1 LRLGTPAHA
10 GVTKI
15 ILLVL
20 ACFLLAAPP
29 AKADDSR
36 SSWNYTAF
44 AQLPIQ
50 HEGRLKP
57 LDSFARAFLTMF
69 SGRSSIGNLSATAW
83 LAELLF
89 DPDAAYGRSVFNVA
103 SPAVRDAIGLPP
115 RPEHRYSFVEIA
127 KAIAD
132 HKQMIDTLLP
142 KQGTHTLDQAQEQ
155 LLALY
160 TDMLWYFEISR
171 SVSVILPVF
180 QIHDAASAKKIGV
193 PPDTPFTY
201 LEMMRHRPAYLTLVK
216 PLLGGK
222 KTGARGQELLA
233 LGLLLEHMEVDKQ
246 TRILRVFPPL
256 WGTDRETWLSPWAV
270 VQEGQGS
277 PQATALLAQWE
288 KTARA
293 YRGVDAHEWQKES
306 EALLHRTTA
315 TALISSNAVFQAEY
329 LYNRA
334 HFFIWSLAFYIAALL
349 ALLAVGAGGPVIFYR
364 ASFALLA
371 AGALLHFTG
380 LALRVFIMAR
390 PPVGTLYESVIF
402 VGLIVVGG
410 ALIIEAR
417 TKQGIGLAIGALAGS
432 VLQFI
437 AMKYADDGDSMGMLV
452 AVLNTNF
459 WLATHVVAITIG
471 YGCCIV
477 AGLLAHLWLAQ
488 KIFMPDDRRRQELT
502 AKSMLGASLV
512 ALLFAMTGTI
522 LGGIWADQSWGRFWG
537 WDPKEN
543 GALLIV
549 LWLLWLLHGRLSG
562 LLKPLPFA
570 LGMALTTV
578 IVALSWFGV
587 NLLGVGLHSYGFTSG
602 IAVNLALFVAAE
614 LAIVGTCGFLLRQRE
629 GKTA

>member
-1 LRLGTPAHA
+1 M
-10 GVTKI
+10 KK
-15 ILLVL
+15 
-20 ACFLLAAPP
+20 LLAVFMFIFVLPLCAQ
-29 AKADDSR
+29 AAGQRHGFDYS
-36 SSWNYTAF
+36 AF
-44 AQLPIQ
+44 AQLPVQ

-57 LDSFARAFLTMF
+57 LDSFARTFLTMF
-69 SGRSSIGNLSATAW
+69 SGQSGIDNLSATAW

-89 DPDAAYGRSVFNVA
+89 DPDAAYGRDVFNVA
-103 SPAVRDAIGLPP
+103 SPAVRDAIGLSS
-115 RPEHRYSFVEIA
+115 RPEHRYSFIEIS
-127 KAIAD
+127 KAVAG
-132 HKQMIDTLLP
+132 HKEMIDTLLP
-142 KQGTHTLDQAQEQ
+142 KQGTHTLDPAQER

-180 QIHDAASAKKIGV
+180 RIDHAASAKKIGV
-193 PPDTPFTY
+193 PADQLFTY
-201 LEMMRHRPAYLTLVK
+201 LEMMRHRPAYLALVK
-216 PLLGGK
+216 PLLDAK
-222 KTGARGQELLA
+222 KTNARDEELLA
-233 LGLLLEHMEVDKQ
+233 IGLLLQRMEVDKQ
-246 TRILRVFPPL
+246 TRVLRVFPPL
-256 WGTDRETWLSPWAV
+256 WGKDRETWLSPWAV
-270 VQEGQGS
+270 VQEGQGG
-277 PQATALLAQWE
+277 PQATLLLSQWE

-293 YRGVDAHEWQKES
+293 YRSGDADNWLKES
-306 EALLHRTTA
+306 AALRRETMADASLG
-315 TALISSNAVFQAEY
+315 SAVVFKTEY

-334 HFFIWSLAFYIAALL
+334 HFFTFSLAFYIAALL
-349 ALLAVGAGGPVIFYR
+349 ALLAVGAGGPVVFYR
-364 ASFALLA
+364 ASFALLFV
-371 AGALLHFTG
+371 GALLHFTG

-402 VGLIVVGG
+402 VGLIVVCGS
-410 ALIIEAR
+410 LIIEAR

-488 KIFMPDDRRRQELT
+488 KIFTPDDRRRQELT

-562 LLKPLPFA
+562 LLKPVAFA

-587 NLLGVGLHSYGFTSG
+587 NLLNVGLHSYGFTSG
-602 IAVNLALFVAAE
+602 IAVNLALFVSAE
-614 LAIVGTCGFLLRQRE
+614 IVIIGTCGFLLRQRE